1 MKKIEKENEE
11 RKTYLELSKDG
22 GDVGFVGQ
30 AGQDLQLGSPDRSDH
45 TPELISQFT
54 FTLTRSS

>member
-30 AGQDLQLGSPDRSDH
+30 AGQDLQLGRQDRSDH
-45 TPELISQFT
+45 T
-54 FTLTRSS
+54 LTHTHT